1 MSPWPSREARVDP
14 FDSQALQGGL
24 GRRAVRGGAV
34 TAGAQAVLFSVQF
47 VGTILLARLLAP
59 NDFGLVAMV
68 IAVVG
73 FLDTFKDLGLSA
85 ATIQRPEITRSQV
98 NSLFWV
104 NVAAG
109 GVLTLATLA
118 LAPGLAWFY
127 GRPELVGIAAAI
139 SVGFLISGVSA
150 QQYAL
155 LRRSMQFGRIA
166 AIDIVAAIVS
176 TAAGLAAAWHGLS
189 YWSIVVQ
196 RLTKPTVA
204 ALALWSTTSWR
215 PGFQRWDP
223 TVAPM
228 LRFGGFLAVNN
239 IMNYAARNVDNIA
252 IGWMWGAGALGVY
265 SRAYNL
271 LLLPISQ
278 VSAPMLSVA
287 MPAFSRLHDDP
298 ARFRQGYLYLL
309 RVAGLVLVP
318 PIAVLI
324 ACADDVVLLLLGG
337 QWLEVAVIYRWLSV
351 IALVQPMT
359 VTCGILFLSS
369 GRSKEMARV
378 TLVNACLTVAS
389 IMIALPY
396 GPAAVAASYAVSGLI
411 VRTPI
416 LIHASARITAVT
428 ARDMYAIVV
437 PQLLL
442 GCAIVVCG
450 WYAVQQIDTAHHW
463 LRIAAA
469 TAVGTT
475 LGLLW
480 IATSRQ
486 QRTSLGN
493 IFALVAGSR
502 RRLEVSR

>member
-1 MSPWPSREARVDP
+1 MDP
-14 FDSQALQGGL
+14 FDNQALQGGL
-24 GRRAVRGGAV
+24 GRRAVRSGAI

-47 VGTILLARLLAP
+47 VGTILLARLLSP

-85 ATIQRPEITRSQV
+85 ATIQRAEITRSQV
-98 NSLFWV
+98 NALFWV

-109 GVLTLATLA
+109 GLLTLATLA

-127 GRPELVGIAAAI
+127 GRPELLGIAAAI

-166 AIDIVAAIVS
+166 SIDILAAIVS
-176 TAAGLAAAWHGLS
+176 TLAGLAAAWHGFA

-196 RLTKPTVA
+196 RVTKPAVA
-204 ALALWSTTSWR
+204 ALALWSTTAWH
-215 PGFQRWDP
+215 PGFYRWDP
-223 TVAPM
+223 TVVPM
-228 LRFGGFLAVNN
+228 LRFGGFLAINN

-252 IGWMWGAGALGVY
+252 IGWMWGAGPLGIY

-278 VSAPMLSVA
+278 VSTPMLNVA

-318 PIAVLI
+318 PVAVLI
-324 ACADDVVLLLLGG
+324 ACADDVVVLLLGDR
-337 QWLEVAVIYRWLSV
+337 WLDVAGIYRWLGL

-359 VTCGILFLSS
+359 VTCGIVFLSS
-369 GRSKEMARV
+369 GRSKDMARV
-378 TLVNACLTVAS
+378 TLVNAGLTIVS
-389 IMIALPY
+389 IMMALPY
-396 GPAAVAASYAVSGLI
+396 GPAAVAASYAVSGLLI
-411 VRTPI
+411 RTPI
-416 LIHASARITAVT
+416 LIHATSRVSAVT
-428 ARDMYAIVV
+428 ARDMYAIVA

-442 GCAIVVCG
+442 GCVIVAGG
-450 WYAVQQIDTAHHW
+450 WYAASQIEASHHW

-469 TAVGTT
+469 TAVGAT

-480 IATSRQ
+480 IVTSRQ
-486 QRTSLGN
+486 QRASLSN
-493 IFALVAGSR
+493 IFALVARGSR
-502 RRLEVSR
+502 RSEVSC